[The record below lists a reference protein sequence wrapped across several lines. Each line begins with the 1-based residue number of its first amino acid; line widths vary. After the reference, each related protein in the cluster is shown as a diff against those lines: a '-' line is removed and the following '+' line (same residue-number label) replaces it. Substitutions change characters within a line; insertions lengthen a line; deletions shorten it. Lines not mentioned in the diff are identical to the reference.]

1 MTPLSMRRALC
12 AAAAVPLI
20 VGVAGCGGS
29 SGSDED
35 SASSSGTSCDGLLK
49 PADSAAN
56 PPAGLPLPDGAVF
69 YEVQSQGSTKDYFA
83 HVPGSDFVKLRDDL
97 KTTFESKGLKVP
109 GTDQEDVEA
118 EMEFTAADGSEGSVQ
133 VISLCKDNLRVRYRV
148 G

>member
-1 MTPLSMRRALC
+1 MTRLSIRRALC

-29 SGSDED
+29 SGSDNN
-35 SASSSGTSCDGLLK
+35 SASSGGTSCSGLLK
-49 PADSAAN
+49 PADASAN

-83 HVPGSDFVKLRDDL
+83 HVAGSDFVKLRDDL
-97 KTTFESKGLKVP
+97 KAAFEAKGLKVP

-118 EMEFTAADGSEGSVQ
+118 EMEFTATDGSEGSVQ

>member
-1 MTPLSMRRALC
+1 V
-12 AAAAVPLI
+12 AAVPLI

-29 SGSDED
+29 SDSDSD
-35 SASSSGTSCDGLLK
+35 SSSSSGASCDGLLK
-49 PADSAAN
+49 PADSAAT

-83 HVPGSDFVKLRDDL
+83 HAPGTDFVKVRDDL
-97 KTTFESKGLKVP
+97 KSAFEAKGLKVP

-118 EMEFTAADGSEGSVQ
+118 EMEFTGTDGSEGSVQ